1 MRSRDIIGIFD
12 IENTSVSKITKE
24 YLGGKEKEHRVV
36 NVSTELPKSFIVCS
50 SGDGR
55 EKGEITV
62 YISQISCSTLKKK
75 KRLCAAAGNFV
86 EQWLPRDKK
95 GAVDRARSAAFLFCV
110 YR

>member
-1 MRSRDIIGIFD
+1 MYLHLGQDVVVRSRDIIGIF
-12 IENTSVSKITKE
+12 ENTSVSKITKE

-62 YISQISCSTLKKK
+62 YISQISCSTLKKRSGFVQ
-75 KRLCAAAGNFV
+75 RLGM
-86 EQWLPRDKK
+86 L
-95 GAVDRARSAAFLFCV
+95 
-110 YR
+110 

>member
-1 MRSRDIIGIFD
+1 MYLHLGQDVVVRSRDIIGIFD

-55 EKGEITV
+55 KKGEITV
-62 YISQISCSTLKKK
+62 YISQISCSTLKKRSGFVQ
-75 KRLCAAAGNFV
+75 RLGI
-86 EQWLPRDKK
+86 L
-95 GAVDRARSAAFLFCV
+95 
-110 YR
+110 